1 MESKLFPPTILCL
14 GIQATRPFLLCFW
27 CCTSSSNANNYKCE
41 MLSESC
47 CLFFSSQ
54 SLPILLSYL
63 LIAAL
68 PTAFRQAGGD
78 SWYTQVALTHHYS
91 PHLLLLR
98 QCLYFAPV
106 LVWQIWHNCSW
117 SLVRVCSEAH
127 NNYSD
132 VLYECLV
139 TQIWDGAA
147 VLGPKLSLVFKYH
160 L

>member
-1 MESKLFPPTILCL
+1 MESKLFPPTLLCL

-41 MLSESC
+41 MLSESRC
-47 CLFFSSQ
+47 FFSSQ
-54 SLPILLSYL
+54 SLPILIFFPSFSCS
-63 LIAAL
+63 ANSFQ
-68 PTAFRQAGGD
+68 TGWWRQVVRAGCT
-78 SWYTQVALTHHYS
+78 YAPLF

-98 QCLYFAPV
+98 QCLYFAPL
-106 LVWQIWHNCSW
+106 LVWQSWHNRSW

-127 NNYSD
+127 NIFSD

-147 VLGPKLSLVFKYH
+147 VLGPKQIVSSL
-160 L
+160 